1 LVAKHSHAIGDHD
14 RWISKCEQFNQP
26 GWQARVGSDVVVM
39 TLLRRNC
46 VCASNADADSD
57 RGWELS
63 PLDINRIY

>member
-1 LVAKHSHAIGDHD
+1 
-14 RWISKCEQFNQP
+14 
-26 GWQARVGSDVVVM
+26 
-39 TLLRRNC
+39 LRRNC